1 MPICLELILFHKT
14 YETSIQ
20 KNICFIGGMRGLP
33 HFLTINHN
41 VRKIINATINRL
53 KRMYLIR
60 I

>member
-1 MPICLELILFHKT
+1 MKHQYK
-14 YETSIQ
+14 
-20 KNICFIGGMRGLP
+20 KICFIGGMRGLP